1 VNLAVS
7 QIGEATQQNAA
18 LVGEAEQSTAGLHEQ
33 AEQLSRAVSVFRL

>member
-1 VNLAVS
+1 VS

>member
-1 VNLAVS
+1 VNLAVA

-18 LVGEAEQSTAGLHEQ
+18 LVGEAEQSTAGLLEQ